1 MEAKNSLFISAVKAG
16 LIIGAVSIV
25 VFLIEYVAG
34 ITPVGFVKPF
44 IIMLV
49 GLAITIT
56 VLVVFLKQYKASL
69 GGFISFRDAFLYC
82 LIAMVTS
89 TILSAIFTLLFIQ
102 FFDPEYI
109 KNIMEKQ
116 KDFMENYLSGK
127 MSDEQIAATLDK
139 IDQKAASTTPM
150 KQFSQSLIS
159 GVIFG
164 GIIAAI
170 VGAIMK
176 KKPEMFDNTPES
188 TI

>member
-1 MEAKNSLFISAVKAG
+1 MEAKNSLFISVVKAG

-25 VFLIEYVAG
+25 VFIIEYIAG
-34 ITPVGFVKPF
+34 ITPIGLVKPF
-44 IIMLV
+44 IIMLI
-49 GLAITIT
+49 GLAITIA
-56 VLVVFLKQYKASL
+56 VLVVLFKQYRASI
-69 GGFISFRDAFLYC
+69 GGIISFRNAFLYC
-82 LIAMVTS
+82 FIAMVTA
-89 TILSAIFTLLFIQ
+89 TVLSGIFTFLFIQ

-139 IDQKAASTTPM
+139 MDQKAASMTPI
-150 KQFSQSLIS
+150 KQFTQSLIY
-159 GVIFG
+159 GVISG

-176 KKPEMFDNTPES
+176 KKPEMFENTPED